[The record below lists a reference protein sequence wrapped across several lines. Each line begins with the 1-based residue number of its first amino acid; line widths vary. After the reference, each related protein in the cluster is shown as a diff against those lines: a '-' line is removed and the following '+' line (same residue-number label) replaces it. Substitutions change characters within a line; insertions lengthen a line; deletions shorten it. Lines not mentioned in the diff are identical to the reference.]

1 MLPILKKKEPLLF
14 DKKVLR
20 KNDISLIIVDERWN
34 ALFKQCNK
42 TKKILKLEQK
52 LKDLLKQQARLMTE
66 KQEISLPK
74 KEHMEKILQLADEN
88 YQKEHP
94 TASEEMYQSQQ
105 KIIEINRRLEQI
117 EEEILSIPDK
127 IKEANLALL
136 EVTANEIYLQ
146 FKKAKKRID
155 ELESEIEVQKEK
167 LKHMISE
174 KEGLNE
180 LVENVYSY
188 FHDLLGREELEKLDE
203 RFMP

>member
-42 TKKILKLEQK
+42 IKKILKLEQK

-66 KQEISLPK
+66 KQEISLQK